1 MSRAG
6 TSLGNLTFK
15 NCKQVISLDKFGYRK
30 KLNVDSISGNQK
42 FFRKYPHLKDF
53 AKPGL
58 SVGFYS
64 EA

>member
-15 NCKQVISLDKFGYRK
+15 NCKQVVPFDKFGYRK
-30 KLNVDSISGNQK
+30 KLNVDSITGNKK
-42 FFRKYPHLKDF
+42 FFRKYPYLKDF
-53 AKPGL
+53 VKPGL
-58 SVGFYS
+58 PVGFYS